1 MMATTARFLAF
12 VALVSAALAGEAA
25 GQSLR
30 LGYEA
35 YAGGLHVM
43 SFGIRIE
50 ETGGDYQVATDVRT
64 RGLADFLVGMH
75 LDSHAFGK
83 VRHGDFVPS
92 RYLSQARF
100 GRRSSSLL
108 VEPAQDGGFFV
119 QATPP
124 RESDERRTPV
134 PAASLSG
141 AVDPLTAM
149 LRASRTVATS
159 GTCRQRVPVFDGR
172 RRYDLVFADEGV
184 HPLAATRY
192 SSYAGPARL
201 CRVRQERIGGFLAEE
216 DGEDIGQESLLWI
229 ASPLSDGPPV
239 PVRVEVDTGWGGLTI
254 HLDEVTS
261 ESGTVRLARR
271 PGVD

>member
-1 MMATTARFLAF
+1 MAATTARIFAF
-12 VALVSAALAGEAA
+12 VALVTAALAGQAA

-43 SFGIRIE
+43 SFGIRIDE
-50 ETGGDYQVATDVRT
+50 AGGEYRVATDART
-64 RGLADFLVGMH
+64 RGLADFLLGMH
-75 LDSHAFGK
+75 LDSHATGT
-83 VRHGDFVPS
+83 VRQGDFVPF
-92 RYLSQARF
+92 RYLSRSRF
-100 GRRSSSLL
+100 GRHSSSLL
-108 VEPAQDGGFFV
+108 VEPKDDGGFFV
-119 QATPP
+119 QATP
-124 RESDERRTPV
+124 RAADERRTPV

-149 LRASRTVATS
+149 LRASRTVAAS

-184 HPLAATRY
+184 YRLSATRY
-192 SSYAGPARL
+192 SRYAGPARL
-201 CRVRQERIGGFLAEE
+201 CRVRQERIGGFLLEE
-216 DGEDIGQESLLWI
+216 DEEDIGQESLLWI
-229 ASPLSDGPPV
+229 ASPLPEAPPV

-271 PGVD
+271 PGAD

>member
-12 VALVSAALAGEAA
+12 VALAAAALAGPAA

-43 SFGIRIE
+43 SFGIRVE
-50 ETGGDYQVATDVRT
+50 ETGGEYRVATDLRT
-64 RGLADFLVGMH
+64 RGLADLLVGMH
-75 LDSHAFGK
+75 LDSHAFGT
-83 VRHGDFVPS
+83 VRRGDLVPF
-92 RYLSQARF
+92 RYLSQSRF

-108 VEPAQDGGFFV
+108 VEPRQDGGFFV

-124 RESDERRTPV
+124 RAADERRTPV
-134 PAASLSG
+134 PVASLSG

-149 LRASRTVATS
+149 LRASRTVAAS

-172 RRYDLVFADEGV
+172 RRYDLVFADDGV
-184 HPLAATRY
+184 HRLAATRY
-192 SSYAGPARL
+192 SRFAGPARL
-201 CRVRQERIGGFLAEE
+201 CRVRQERIGGFLVEE
-216 DGEDIGQESLLWI
+216 DGEDIGRESLLWI
-229 ASPLSDGPPV
+229 ASPLPEALPV

-254 HLDEVTS
+254 HLDEVES
-261 ESGTVRLARR
+261 EWGSVRLARR
-271 PGVD
+271 PGAD

>member
-1 MMATTARFLAF
+1 MTATTARLFAS
-12 VALVSAALAGEAA
+12 VALVTAALVGPAA

-50 ETGGDYQVATDVRT
+50 ETGGEYRVATDLRT

-83 VRHGDFVPS
+83 VRQGKLVPF
-92 RYLSQARF
+92 RYLNQSRF
-100 GRRSSSLL
+100 GRRSSTLL
-108 VEPAQDGGFFV
+108 VEPRQDGGFFV
-119 QATPP
+119 QATPA
-124 RESDERRTPV
+124 REKDKERTPI
-134 PAASLSG
+134 PATSLSG

-149 LRASRTVATS
+149 LQASRTIAAS
-159 GTCRQRVPVFDGR
+159 GACRQRVPVFDGR

-184 HPLAATRY
+184 HGLAPTQY
-192 SSYAGPARL
+192 SGYTGPARL
-201 CRVRQERIGGFLAEE
+201 CRVRQERIGGFLAEQ
-216 DGEDIGQESLLWI
+216 DDEDIGQESLLWI
-229 ASPLSDGPPV
+229 ASPLVGAPPV

-254 HLDEVTS
+254 HLDEVTG
-261 ESGTVRLARR
+261 EAGTVRLARR
-271 PGVD
+271 AEAQ